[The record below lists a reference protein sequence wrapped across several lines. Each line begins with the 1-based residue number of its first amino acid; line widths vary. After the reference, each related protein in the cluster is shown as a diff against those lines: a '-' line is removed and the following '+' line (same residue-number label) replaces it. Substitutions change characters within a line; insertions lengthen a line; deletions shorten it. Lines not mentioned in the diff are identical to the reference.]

1 MSNPHIPNPSPTP
14 PGGAGWSTPAPGQFA
29 GAAQGVPY
37 QGGGQPMPAPQA
49 WGAPGPYPM
58 ARPARPQLSKRVR
71 VCLRIELVLW
81 AIALVNIFIP
91 YFFDDLRLY
100 LLRFTDIWF
109 YEWVILYTMLIALS
123 AGALVGRSKA
133 VRYAL
138 VGVVLVSFLLID
150 PVLSVVQGGEWY
162 GLFMPPTLDPSQ
174 FGDRWYAPLLVV
186 RSALIWLI
194 VRTGIITA
202 IVLAVPDRRP
212 SAPAPVGAPFVAAPM
227 QGGYPAP
234 GGAVRPLGV
243 NPVAPQ
249 GMWSAP
255 AQGVAPATGA
265 APARGVMPAP
275 GAAPVRGIPQPGA
288 GAGSPDQ

>member
-1 MSNPHIPNPSPTP
+1 MSNPHIPNPQPNRS
-14 PGGAGWSTPAPGQFA
+14 GGASGAVHAPGQFS
-29 GAAQGVPY
+29 GPVPGIPY
-37 QGGGQPMPAPQA
+37 QGGGQPGPAPQA
-49 WGAPGPYPM
+49 WGQPGPYPM
-58 ARPARPQLSKRVR
+58 ARPARPQLSKRAR
-71 VCLRIELVLW
+71 VCLRIELVMW
-81 AIALVNIFIP
+81 VIALVNVFTP

-109 YEWVILYTMLIALS
+109 YEWVILYTMFIALS
-123 AGALVGRSKA
+123 AAALVGRSKA
-133 VRYAL
+133 MRYVV
-138 VGVVLVSFLLID
+138 VGAVLVSFLLID

-162 GLFMPPTLDPSQ
+162 GLFMPPTLDPSR

-186 RSALIWLI
+186 RSVLIWLI

-212 SAPAPVGAPFVAAPM
+212 STPAPVGGPFVAAPM

-234 GGAVRPLGV
+234 GGAVPPHGV

-249 GMWSAP
+249 GMWPAA
-255 AQGVAPATGA
+255 AQGGVPAPGRGAAPVQGA
-265 APARGVMPAP
+265 APAQ
-275 GAAPVRGIPQPGA
+275 GIPQPGA

>member
-58 ARPARPQLSKRVR
+58 ARPARPQLSTRVR
-71 VCLRIELVLW
+71 VCLRIELVMW
-81 AIALVNIFIP
+81 VIALVNVFTP